1 MTRASSLLAAV
12 LLISPPAWA
21 GPHCQALR
29 QQRDQLAR
37 AAMQAEIALL
47 QSVRQR
53 LCPRQEALATAAN
66 AGAAQTPQQGP
77 QEEPL
82 EQPLDYG
89 AYIRC
94 REQAEAEL
102 RRSRTVLHRSQR
114 GFTFYTAEGARLAAE
129 ADGVQEQ
136 LQGQCSS

>member
-1 MTRASSLLAAV
+1 MTRASSLVAAV
-12 LLISPPAWA
+12 LLTSAPVWA
-21 GPHCQALR
+21 GPDCQALQ

-37 AAMQAEIALL
+37 AAMQAEIDLL

-66 AGAAQTPQQGP
+66 AGAQQGP

-82 EQPLDYG
+82 DQPLDYD

-102 RRSRTVLHRSQR
+102 RRSRPVLHRNRR
-114 GFTFYTAEGARLAAE
+114 GFTYYTADGARLAGE
-129 ADGVQEQ
+129 ADAVQEQ
-136 LQGQCSS
+136 LRVQCGR